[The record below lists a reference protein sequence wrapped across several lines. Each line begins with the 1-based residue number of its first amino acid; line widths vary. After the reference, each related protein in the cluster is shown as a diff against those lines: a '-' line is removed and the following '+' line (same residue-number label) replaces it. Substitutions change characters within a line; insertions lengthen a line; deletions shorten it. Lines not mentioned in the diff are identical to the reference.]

1 MIPWDPA
8 KLHAHF
14 AALPGSEQIASAFAV
29 EGLAFWLTVR
39 EPKRVC
45 DIGAGIGTL
54 TAVIAKWS
62 NAEIVAVEDDPWCL
76 VQARLNLRGYW
87 STHELLR
94 GYWLAHELLFY
105 DKVPSSYMS
114 FDFMILDG
122 PQVRREDWQALEPHG
137 LIFIEGGRR
146 GQRAHLEAELRAMK
160 RPFCRAHYKPA
171 DDRSK
176 GYWLYVVEPLLWER
190 ALLAGVRLREW
201 GRDLRARLRGVA
213 MGKRRR

>member
-1 MIPWDPA
+1 MIPSDPA

-39 EPKRVC
+39 DPKRVC
-45 DIGAGIGTL
+45 DVGAGIGTL
-54 TAVIAKWS
+54 TAVIAAWS
-62 NAEIVAVEDDPWCL
+62 QAEIVAVEDDPWCL
-76 VQARLNLRGYW
+76 AQARLNLRACW
-87 STHELLR
+87 S
-94 GYWLAHELLFY
+94 AHEILFY
-105 DKVPSSYMS
+105 DKIPSGYMS
-114 FDFMILDG
+114 WDFIVLDG

-201 GRDLRARLRGVA
+201 GRDLRGRLRGVA